1 MACKYKVK
9 GSEEWLSERDFKIK
23 LAQGGLDTLMAD
35 NNIKIK
41 GLTPTTTKQESA
53 PRAVEQTAPD
63 TSVVAKEKSAAT
75 TGVSEYKQA
84 KATVRGASVDGY
96 SVKVSEDGKKA
107 QVKLPNK
114 KESDMLPVKQD
125 SAGRKYVIGPNGS
138 TVYLP
143 IATEAK
149 VEAKTEAK
157 KEAPQE
163 KKEVRRKPIKGIDKD
178 SSSKAK
184 EIAEKLKFS
193 PNEFTGEQTLEDVG
207 LVDALEVA
215 DKDTGRKVTK
225 MKPMRAIINAAYD
238 KGQITA
244 KERDALEDALE
255 EKTKAFNEAKKGGVS
270 KREEIKAK
278 IDEIAEGLKQRKG
291 GLKTT
296 VNPFDY
302 LPKPIVDKIIDIA
315 ANLAKGG
322 VDAFYALKEA
332 MGQVLAEEVIAG
344 RMTEKEA
351 NDAIDNIS
359 NEDLLN
365 VKGEA
370 GIKKALT
377 PTRAKE
383 MATSFTERM
392 THSELVEVAK
402 EMVDKGE
409 INPAKIV
416 SDILS
421 GKRSPLLSGTEV
433 AAMVYYKAQLDKQ
446 VRDLNTKLAEERIET
461 GVENNVTRAEL
472 KAKDVELINY
482 YIAADITGY
491 QTSLSLSARK
501 IMMRENFDAFYYIN
515 KAISNSKDG
524 TIPKELEEKFKEL
537 EEKYKKLED
546 EISKKEEEI
555 EALKNQNTIDNI
567 KDENESIKK
576 NGKQK
581 GTTNEEVSSVDGKI
595 KVPTKL
601 IRDLVEGGIDNIE
614 ELVDAVKQKIADK
627 FPDATTRQIRDAIS
641 GYARTINMNRDEVK
655 GAINIM
661 KSIGRMISE
670 LEDLEAGIKKEKNK
684 RPKDSELSDK
694 ERALKDRAD
703 ALRQKIKETFNNI
716 PLTEEEEVENEE
728 KRLEAWKKRKETAI
742 KKLTEKLN
750 RQDYS
755 KDPKRKEVQLDK
767 DAQELK
773 AKHRAL
779 KDEFELEHE
788 KFKLKE
794 RKWTTKLFS
803 GVLEVWNAPRAF
815 IASVDFSAP
824 FRQGILPLVS
834 LAFTNPS
841 KAYRM
846 FVEMHKFGLGKESR
860 YDEYIAKLKSSPEYQ
875 MMKDSGL
882 EITEQNAKISARE
895 ENIASNWARKIPFY
909 GKTLK
914 GKVKGK
920 DVTIPGLDLVGRSE
934 RAYSGFL
941 NQLRVEMFLTGAA
954 KLQEMGYNMANDRDV
969 FKDLAHHVNN
979 STGRGKASTK
989 GEDGE
994 VGKMIGEKVN
1004 TTANALNWLFFS
1016 PKLIISRFNTGFNPV
1031 YYARLS
1037 PPVRKM
1043 ALKQLGA
1050 FYTFMGMVI
1059 FLAKM
1064 ADDDDDETYSMEIDP
1079 RSSDFGK
1086 LKFGDTT
1093 IDFTGGYA
1101 QYARF
1106 LTQEATGKKKM
1117 RTGEVYKLGSEYNK
1131 PTRGSVLGNWLM
1143 NKMSPVANY
1152 FTNQSSLIEGSKLE
1166 EEFNKESLLR
1176 KFAVPIW
1183 INDISELHEKNG
1195 ALGAAGLSLLS
1206 IYGFGVNTENKI
1218 PKSSRRRNL
1227 SSEYGR
1233 IDNRTNRVTEW

>member
-23 LAQGGLDTLMAD
+23 LAQGALDTLMAN

-143 IATEAK
+143 SVSEAK
-149 VEAKTEAK
+149 VEAKAEAK

-207 LVDALEVA
+207 LIDALEVS

-244 KERDALEDALE
+244 KERDILEDALE
-255 EKTKAFNEAKKGGVS
+255 EKLKAFNDAKKGDVS

-392 THSELVEVAK
+392 SHSQLVEVAK

-421 GKRSPLLSGTEV
+421 GKRSPLLSGTEI

-461 GVENNVTRAEL
+461 GAENNVTRAEL
-472 KAKDVELINY
+472 SAKEIELINY
-482 YIAADITGY
+482 YITADITGY
-491 QTSLSLSARK
+491 ETSLSLSARK
-501 IMMRENFDAFYYIN
+501 IMMRENFDAFYHIN
-515 KAISNSKDG
+515 KAISNSRDG

-555 EALKNQNTIDNI
+555 EALKNQNIIDNI

-581 GTTNEEVSSVDGKI
+581 GTTNENVSSKDGKI

-601 IRDLVEGGIDNIE
+601 IRDLVEGGIDNVE

-670 LEDLEAGIKKEKNK
+670 LEDLEAGIKKERAK

-694 ERALKDRAD
+694 ERALKNRAD
-703 ALRQKIKETFNNI
+703 ALRQDIKEKLNTI
-716 PLTEEEEVENEE
+716 PLTEEEEIEKEE
-728 KRLEAWKKRKETAI
+728 KRLEAWKKRTETAI

-750 RQDYS
+750 NQDYS
-755 KDPKRKEVQLDK
+755 KDPKRKEIQLDK

-773 AKHRAL
+773 LKHQAL
-779 KDEFELEHE
+779 KDMFDLEHE

-794 RKWTTKLFS
+794 RKWYQKLLA
-803 GVLEVWNAPRAF
+803 GLPEAWNAPKALLATF
-815 IASVDFSAP
+815 DLSAP

-834 LAFTNPS
+834 LVFTKPKVAF
-841 KAYRM
+841 KM
-846 FVEMHKFGLGKESR
+846 FKNMHGFAFGKESK
-860 YDEYIAKLKSSPEYQ
+860 YDEYIARVKSSPEYL
-875 MMKDSGL
+875 MMKESGL
-882 EITEQNAKISARE
+882 DITEQNAAISARE
-895 ENIASNWARKIPFY
+895 ESIASNWAKRIPIY
-909 GKTLK
+909 GQTA
-914 GKVKGK
+914 KVKIKGRNIK
-920 DVTIPGLDLVGRSE
+920 LPGVDVVGRSE

-954 KLQEMGYNMANDRDV
+954 KLQEMGYNMANDKQV
-969 FKDLAHHVNN
+969 FKDLAHHINN
-979 STGRGKASTK
+979 STGRGKANTK
-989 GEDGE
+989 GF
-994 VGKMIGEKVN
+994 VGEKFGQPIN
-1004 TTANALNWLFFS
+1004 SFAQLMSPLFFS
-1016 PKLIISRFNTGFNPV
+1016 PKLIISRINTLANPI

-1037 PPVRKM
+1037 KPVQKM
-1043 ALKQLGA
+1043 AVKQIA
-1050 FYTFMGMVI
+1050 TFYTFMGIAVL
-1059 FLAKM
+1059 LAKM
-1064 ADDDDDETYSMEIDP
+1064 MDDDDDESYSVEIDP
-1079 RSSDFGK
+1079 RSSDFAKIK
-1086 LKFGDTT
+1086 LDNTT

-1106 LTQEATGKKKM
+1106 LTQMVTGQKKM
-1117 RTGEVYKLGSEYNK
+1117 RDGSIYDLGSEYNK
-1131 PTRGSVLGNWLM
+1131 PTKGSVLGNFLV
-1143 NKMSPVANY
+1143 NKMSPFANY
-1152 FTNQSSLIEGSKLE
+1152 LTNKMNLIEGSKLE
-1166 EEFNKESLLR
+1166 EEFNKEKSLLN
-1176 KFAVPIW
+1176 FAVPIW
-1183 INDISELHEKNG
+1183 INDISDLHEKHG
-1195 ALGAAGLSLLS
+1195 ALGAAGLSVLS
-1206 IYGFGVNTENKI
+1206 IYGSGVNVEKQI
-1218 PKSSRRRNL
+1218 PKSFRRR
-1227 SSEYGR
+1227 SSSDDMFTGGSSGGSGGDSMFY
-1233 IDNRTNRVTEW
+1233 

>member
-9 GSEEWLSERDFKIK
+9 GSEEWLSEKDFKIK
-23 LAQGGLDTLMAD
+23 LAQGGLDALMAD

-125 SAGRKYVIGPNGS
+125 SAGREYVIGPNGS

-143 IATEAK
+143 SVSEAK

-178 SSSKAK
+178 SSPKAK

-207 LVDALEVA
+207 LIDALEVA

-244 KERDALEDALE
+244 KERDVLEDALE
-255 EKTKAFNEAKKGGVS
+255 EKTKAFNEAKKGGPS

-322 VDAFYALKEA
+322 VDAFYAIREA

-351 NDAIDNIS
+351 NAAIDAMP

-377 PTRAKE
+377 PKSMKE
-383 MATSFTERM
+383 MASSQTERM
-392 THSELVEVAK
+392 THSQLVELAK

-409 INPAKIV
+409 INPSEIV

-421 GKRSPLLSGTEV
+421 GKRPALMSGVEV

-446 VRDLNTKLAEERIET
+446 VRDLNNKLAEQVIKK
-461 GVENNVTRAEL
+461 VDDKVVSITRAEL
-472 KAKDVELINY
+472 KAKEVESKNY
-482 YIAADITGY
+482 YITADIVGY
-491 QTSLSLSARK
+491 ETSLSFSARK
-501 IMMRENFDAFYYIN
+501 IMMRENFDAFYHIK
-515 KAISNSKDG
+515 KAISNSNNGK
-524 TIPKELEEKFKEL
+524 IPEELEERFKEL
-537 EEKYKKLED
+537 EQKYKELED
-546 EISKKEEEI
+546 EIFKKEQEI
-555 EALKNQNTIDNI
+555 DALKNQNIIDNI

-576 NGKQK
+576 SGKQK
-581 GTTNEEVSSVDGKI
+581 ATTNKEVSSVNGEI

-601 IRDLVEGGIDNIE
+601 IRDLVEGGIDNVE
-614 ELVDAVKQKIADK
+614 DLVDAIQQKILDK
-627 FPDATTRQIRDAIS
+627 YPNATTRQIRDAIS
-641 GYARTINMNRDEVK
+641 AYARTRNMNRDEVK

-661 KSIGRMISE
+661 KSVGRMISE
-670 LEDLEAGIKKEKNK
+670 LEDLEAGIKKTKLK
-684 RPKDSELSDK
+684 KLSDDELSDL
-694 ERALKDRAD
+694 ERANKNRAEV
-703 ALRQKIKETFNNI
+703 LREKIKQAFNNI
-716 PLTEEEEVENEE
+716 PLTEEEEVEKEE
-728 KRLEAWKKRKETAI
+728 KRLEAWKKRKEEAI

-755 KDPKRKEVQLDK
+755 KDPKRKEVQLDR

-773 AKHRAL
+773 AKHQML
-779 KDEFELEHE
+779 KDMFALEHE
-788 KFKLKE
+788 KFILKE
-794 RKWTTKLFS
+794 RKIAEKLVD
-803 GVLEVWNAPRAF
+803 GAVEAWNAPQALM
-815 IASVDFSAP
+815 ASVDFSAP
-824 FRQGILPLVS
+824 ARQGILPLVS

-846 FVEMHKFGLGKESR
+846 FVEMHKFGLGKESV
-860 YDEYIAKLKSSPEYQ
+860 YEEYMARLKSSPEYI
-875 MMKDSGL
+875 MMKEAGVD
-882 EITEQNAKISARE
+882 ITDQNAKISARE
-895 ENIASNWARKIPFY
+895 EAIASNWARKIPFY

-941 NQLRVEMFLTGAA
+941 NQLRAEMFITGAA
-954 KLQEMGYNMANDRDV
+954 KLQELGYTMINDKQV
-969 FKDLAHHVNN
+969 FKDLALHINN
-979 STGRGKASTK
+979 STGRGQASTK
-989 GEDGE
+989 G
-994 VGKMIGEKVN
+994 KIGERFGEGIN
-1004 TTANALNWLFFS
+1004 STARVLSPLFFS
-1016 PKLIISRFNTGFNPV
+1016 PKLIISRINTLANPI

-1037 PPVRKM
+1037 KPVQKM
-1043 ALKQLGA
+1043 ALKQIGA
-1050 FYTFMGMVI
+1050 FYTVMGLVI

-1064 ADDDDDETYSMEIDP
+1064 ADDDDDENYSMEIDP
-1079 RSSDFGK
+1079 RSSDFAK

-1101 QYARF
+1101 QYVRL
-1106 LTQEATGKKKM
+1106 LTQVSRGEKKM
-1117 RTGEVYKLGSEYNK
+1117 RTGEIYKLGSEYNK
-1131 PTRGSVLGNWLM
+1131 PTTGAVVGNWLM
-1143 NKMSPVANY
+1143 NKMSPWANY
-1152 FTNQSSLIEGSKLE
+1152 ITKNWNLIEGSKLE
-1166 EEFNKESLLR
+1166 EEFNKESSLLN
-1176 KFAVPIW
+1176 FATPIW
-1183 INDISELHEKNG
+1183 IQDVGGLYEKNG
-1195 ALGAAGLSLLS
+1195 ALGATGLSLLS
-1206 IYGFGVNTENKI
+1206 IYGFGVGLENQI
-1218 PKSSRRRNL
+1218 PKSTKRRNL

-1233 IDNRTNRVTEW
+1233 VNNRSNRVTEW